1 MSRDTHATAHTPV
14 PPAPAPHYPQHPPA
28 PEPARP
34 YSAPMPDQ
42 SPAPPPG
49 GPVRFGVVGAGW
61 RARFFLRLAAMA
73 PERLECVGALA
84 RRSESRAALAQEF
97 GVAVTD
103 SLDGLLARSP
113 ELVLPLVS
121 WAAAPGLIREL
132 VGHRIPVLAETPPA
146 PDPDSLRALWHDVGD
161 SGLVQVA
168 EQYPRMPGH
177 AARLAA
183 IRAGTIGTPTW
194 AQVSS
199 THGYHA
205 VSLLRHFLADDGAPL
220 AGPVTVTARSFPT
233 PLLQPLDR
241 DGWNTVPAVE
251 PGQTVLAA
259 LAFDSGRTGV
269 YEFTSNQWHNPLLS
283 RRVLVR
289 GTLGEIVDDAVTRW
303 VPDAGAVTSR
313 IEYRRTGRDLNL
325 EGNDLVHASLDGR
338 VVYRNPWVGTRMS
351 EDDLAVATIL
361 QDTGRWAREEGPAPY
376 PLAQACQDHLL
387 SCAIDEAVASG
398 RDVTADVED
407 WA

>member
-1 MSRDTHATAHTPV
+1 
-14 PPAPAPHYPQHPPA
+14 
-28 PEPARP
+28 
-34 YSAPMPDQ
+34 MPDQ
-42 SPAPPPG
+42 SPAPPSG

-61 RARFFLRLAAMA
+61 RARFFLRLATMA
-73 PERLECVGALA
+73 PGRLECVGVLA
-84 RRSESRAALAQEF
+84 RRGEARAALAEEF
-97 GVAVTD
+97 GVATTD
-103 SLDGLLARSP
+103 SLDGLRARSP
-113 ELVLPLVS
+113 ELVVPSVS
-121 WAAAPGLIREL
+121 WAAMPDLIREL
-132 VGHRIPVLAETPPA
+132 VDRRTPVLAETPPA
-146 PDPDSLRALWHDVGD
+146 PDPDSLRSLWHDVGA

-168 EQYPRMPGH
+168 EQYTRMPGH

-183 IRAGTIGTPTW
+183 IRAGAIGTPAW

-205 VSLLRHFLADDGAPL
+205 VSLLRHFLADDDAPL
-220 AGPVTVTARSFPT
+220 DGPVTVTARSFPV
-233 PLLQPLDR
+233 PLLQPLGR
-241 DGWNTVPAVE
+241 DGWSAVPAVE
-251 PGQTVLAA
+251 SGQTVLAT

-325 EGNDLVHASLDGR
+325 EGNDLIHASLDGR
-338 VVYRNPWVGTRMS
+338 VLYRNPWVGTRMS

-361 QDTGRWAREEGPAPY
+361 QDTGLWVREEGPAPY

-387 SCAIDEAVASG
+387 SCAIDQAAASG
-398 RDVTADVED
+398 RDVTTDVED

>member
-1 MSRDTHATAHTPV
+1 MSSDAHTTDHAPT
-14 PPAPAPHYPQHPPA
+14 PPAQPPRFPRHPAA
-28 PEPARP
+28 PEPTRP

-42 SPAPPPG
+42 SPAPPPD
-49 GPVRFGVVGAGW
+49 GPVRFGVIGAGW

-84 RRSESRAALAQEF
+84 RRAESRQALAEEF
-97 GVAVTD
+97 GVATTD
-103 SLDGLLARSP
+103 SLDDLRARSP
-113 ELVLPLVS
+113 ELVVPSVG
-121 WAAAPGLIREL
+121 WAAMPDLVREL
-132 VGHRIPVLAETPPA
+132 VDRGIPVLSETPPA
-146 PDPDSLRALWHDVGD
+146 PDPDSLRALWRDVGA

-205 VSLLRHFLADDGAPL
+205 VSLLRHFLADDDAPL
-220 AGPVTVTARSFPT
+220 GGPVTVTARSFPA
-233 PLLQPLDR
+233 PLLQPLGR
-241 DGWNTVPAVE
+241 DGWNAVPAVE
-251 PGQTVLAA
+251 PGETVLAT
-259 LAFDSGRTGV
+259 LAFDGGRTGV

-338 VVYRNPWVGTRMS
+338 VVYRNRWVGTRMS

-361 QDTGRWAREEGPAPY
+361 QDTGRWARGEGPAPY

-387 SCAIDEAVASG
+387 SCAIDEAAASG
-398 RDVTADVED
+398 RDVTTDIED